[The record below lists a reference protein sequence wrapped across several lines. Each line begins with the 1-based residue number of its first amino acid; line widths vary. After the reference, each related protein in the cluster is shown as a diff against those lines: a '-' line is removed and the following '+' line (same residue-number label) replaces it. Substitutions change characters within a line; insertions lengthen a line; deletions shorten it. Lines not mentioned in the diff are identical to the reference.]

1 LKKKFT
7 REIEVDRRNIF
18 QNASLSIRDIYDA
31 IVELVTNS
39 DDRYQVLGICGRIE
53 IELDRRRDAP
63 GVLRVRDFADGMSSD
78 VMEKKI
84 SRMGGRVSGLESG
97 EAVRGTNSR
106 GAKDVAALGLVR
118 FESIA
123 SDGLMHKCEI
133 TTQFKFSLWEPVKP
147 TRKVRKDIGIKSG
160 TGTLV
165 TIELDKKTRIPRH
178 DTLRRN
184 ISRLIPL
191 REILSDPENEV
202 VLIDAKKKKES
213 YLKAPHIDGVVRLKQ
228 SYEIPGYP
236 GSKAKLIIKR
246 AKKKFGKEQSKFR
259 QGGIL
264 IQSRHA
270 VHEATLFDNALENE
284 PNAMW
289 FFGKLRCE
297 YIDDLWNQYDDRY
310 AASEE
315 QDVINPCPVI
325 DPSRKQGLTRDH
337 PFVQKLFE
345 QALLRLRPMVEEE
358 RKREEN
364 RKTEIESEDT
374 RKRLEALEKAATSF
388 MNKFAEEEEPSRD
401 PDARKADSQFMEKG
415 FSLNP
420 PFASM
425 VVNQSQ
431 KFWFNV
437 NQKAF
442 PEIGV
447 GDHAVVQCSSGD
459 IRVISPQPVME
470 SHPKLDKAVRV
481 VIEAK
486 AQNPAPAVGLD
497 VSLGPI
503 SASSVIEILESE
515 AEKYKDIDRFAFKQK
530 TYRIRTD
537 VGKKTLTITAPIDTA
552 PNNAGIDLEFSGD
565 AFKVRGQHVLRH
577 QPELGISSCRFSV
590 VCDGTEA
597 RETVT
602 ARIGAQE
609 TSARLISFQP
619 LGAGLEIRLE
629 DIDLNE
635 FRYQWKQN
643 VLEIAAGH
651 PSIKRYLGDASQ
663 NYPGQDAKHFR
674 LLIAEIVAE
683 AVCSR
688 IVGRNAETSPE
699 TYEKAGWDFLYT
711 EYCRYMTEF
720 LPITHKLQCP
730 EG

>member
-1 LKKKFT
+1 MKKILTK
-7 REIEVDRRNIF
+7 EIEVDRRNIF

-31 IVELVTNS
+31 IVELVTNA
-39 DDRYQVLGICGRIE
+39 DDRYQILGICRRIE

-63 GVLRVRDFADGMSSD
+63 GILRVRDFADGMSSD

-84 SRMGGRVSGLESG
+84 SRMGGRVSGLECG
-97 EAVRGTNSR
+97 KAVRGTNSR
-106 GAKDVAALGLVR
+106 GAKDVAAIGLVR

-123 SDGLMHKCEI
+123 SDGLLHKCEI
-133 TTQFKFSLWEPVKP
+133 TTQFQFSLWEPVKP
-147 TRKVRKDIGIKSG
+147 TRKIRRDMGIKSG

-165 TIELDKKTRIPRH
+165 TIELDKKTRISRH
-178 DTLRRN
+178 DTLCRN

-202 VLIDAKKKKES
+202 VLIDARNKSES
-213 YLKAPHIDGVVRLKQ
+213 RLKAPHIDGVVRLKQ
-228 SYEIPGYP
+228 SFVIPGYP
-236 GSKAKLIIKR
+236 KSKAKLVIKR
-246 AKKKFGKEQSKFR
+246 ARKKFGKEQSKFR
-259 QGGIL
+259 LGGIL

-270 VHEATLFDNALENE
+270 VHEATLFDNVLENE

-315 QDVINPCPVI
+315 QDDRNPCPVI
-325 DPSRKQGLTRDH
+325 DPSRKHGLTRDH

-345 QALLRLRPMVEEE
+345 QVLLRLRPMVEEE

-364 RKTEIESEDT
+364 RKSEIESDDT

-388 MNKFAEEEEPSRD
+388 MNKFTEEVEPSRD
-401 PDARKADSQFMEKG
+401 PDTRKADSQFVEKG

-425 VVNQSQ
+425 VVNHSQ

-442 PEIGV
+442 PETGV
-447 GDHAVVQCSSGD
+447 GDLVVVECSTD
-459 IRVISPQPVME
+459 DLRVTSLQPVME
-470 SHPKLDKAVRV
+470 RHPKLEKVIRI

-486 AQNPAPAVGLD
+486 AMNPASATGLD
-497 VSLGPI
+497 VNLGPI
-503 SASSVIEILESE
+503 SASSFVEILESE
-515 AEKYKDIDRFAFKQK
+515 AEKYKGIDCFAFKQK

-537 VGKKTLTITAPIDTA
+537 VGKKTLCIIAPIDTA
-552 PNNAGIDLEFSGD
+552 PNNTSVDLKFSGD
-565 AFKVRGQHVLRH
+565 AFEIRGQHVLKH

-590 VCDGTEA
+590 VSDGTEA
-597 RETVT
+597 RETIT
-602 ARIGAQE
+602 ASIDGQE
-609 TSARLISFQP
+609 TSAGLVSFQP
-619 LGAGLEIRLE
+619 LGAGLEIKIE

-688 IVGRNAETSPE
+688 IVSRNAETNPE
-699 TYEKAGWDFLYT
+699 TYDKAGWDFLYA
-711 EYCRYMTEF
+711 EYCRYMRDF

-730 EG
+730 ED